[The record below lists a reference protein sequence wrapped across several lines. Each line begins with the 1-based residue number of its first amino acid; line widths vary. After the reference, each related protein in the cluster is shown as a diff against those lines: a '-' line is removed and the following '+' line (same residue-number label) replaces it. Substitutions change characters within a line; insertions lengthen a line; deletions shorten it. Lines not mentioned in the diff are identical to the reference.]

1 MLASTVVL
9 RMPSFYDFTFLKRT
23 NSESSDSLKDIKR
36 VHESLRADSCDFTF
50 LKRTNS
56 YTIETMED
64 FDRLG
69 KTLGKDEAIYN
80 KTENNRTM

>member
-9 RMPSFYDFTFLKRT
+9 RMPSFYDFTFLKCT

-36 VHESLRADSCDFTF
+36 VQESLRADSC
-50 LKRTNS
+50 

-69 KTLGKDEAIYN
+69 QTLGKDEAIYN